1 MARNGNFELDDLR
14 PHALAVN
21 VQTGHCHGQREPPG
35 TCAARVQEHD
45 TVTVL
50 DSRTVR
56 VASDDAVKLRRGRVE
71 IELTQIV
78 QDVEEDATDLNN
90 LRSRERDGPWAFVD
104 VAAHGDHGR
113 DLRSL
118 STTSALPT
126 SPAWMIRSELA
137 SATAA
142 SGRSSP
148 WVSAITPTVWA
159 CP

>member
-14 PHALAVN
+14 PHALAAN

-78 QDVEEDATDLNN
+78 KD
-90 LRSRERDGPWAFVD
+90 
-104 VAAHGDHGR
+104 
-113 DLRSL
+113 
-118 STTSALPT
+118 
-126 SPAWMIRSELA
+126 I
-137 SATAA
+137 
-142 SGRSSP
+142 
-148 WVSAITPTVWA
+148 
-159 CP
+159 